1 MKTSKTIQ
9 KACQILKKR
18 VLFSPGEADFGEHT
32 DLIRDQTKLYT
43 ETWVIP
49 LLDAI
54 EQGNTRSLQRMI
66 HH

>member
-1 MKTSKTIQ
+1 MTPSKTVQ

-32 DLIRDQTKLYT
+32 DLIRNQTKTYT
-43 ETWVIP
+43 ETWIVP

-54 EQGNTRSLQRMI
+54 ERGDTRSLQQMI
-66 HH
+66 RH